1 MLQKNR
7 ITPHPGEIL
16 NEEFLEPLGLS
27 ANALAL
33 ALRVPANRPFGVM
46 RSWRFPADQPLYA
59 RAVKGYG
66 VVGGHSHPY
75 GGPRGAS
82 LILLLSTAGTY
93 FP

>member
-33 ALRVPANRPFGVM
+33 ALRVPANRITGIVNGS
-46 RSWRFPADQPLYA
+46 RS
-59 RAVKGYG
+59 V
-66 VVGGHSHPY
+66 S
-75 GGPRGAS
+75 
-82 LILLLSTAGTY
+82 
-93 FP
+93 